1 MRIEYFLHQVN
12 GWVILDIEDI
22 INLCL
27 RQEDLKF
34 NKIKSLLNVPIKI
47 ILHDEKSNSE
57 NLISGNYVEVQIQK
71 ELRLSAKNPKKF
83 NITISNSENRKKKYD
98 IWVQAKII
106 SYDKDNNF
114 LLLEYN
120 EELIAI
126 DDMCK
131 VRPLSLPKRLEEDI
145 SIYYIK
151 KISNSE
157 YEKFK
162 KEFENCINEIEEEK
176 RYLLYQNYDSIK
188 SSLFC
193 FLPKNNKLPSLIK
206 FEEQYKFLNNED
218 SNTITTSAIT
228 SRSGR
233 SEELDNKKRKSKNTN
248 NILLDEEEILND
260 INKYNYKQIYVYK
273 SLFKKDADK
282 IIKDIIIKNK
292 YYLTS
297 IDAEEFKIIIY
308 GNNEAEF
315 NKEKTIFE
323 NGYKAAEIK
332 NDSNVNKTDM
342 IELANSTNVKY
353 IYFEKKY
360 MYLIGEEESISNF
373 EVLLNMNE
381 MYSKE
386 IEKSYIEKEKNQKKL
401 TDIKKEYK
409 IK

>member
-12 GWVILDIEDI
+12 GWIILDIEDI

-34 NKIKSLLNVPIKI
+34 NKIKSLLNAPIKI
-47 ILHDEKSNSE
+47 TLHDEKTNPE

-71 ELRLSAKNPKKF
+71 ELRLLAKNPKKF
-83 NITISNSENRKKKYD
+83 NITISNNENNKKKYD

-126 DDMCK
+126 DDMSK
-131 VRPLSLPKRLEEDI
+131 VRPLSLPKKLEEDI

-162 KEFENCINEIEEEK
+162 KEYESFKNEIEEEK
-176 RYLLYQNYDSIK
+176 RYLFFQNYNSIK

-193 FLPKNNKLPSLIK
+193 FLPKNSNLPSLIK

-233 SEELDNKKRKSKNTN
+233 SEESENKKAKSKNQ
-248 NILLDEEEILND
+248 NILLDEEKILND
-260 INKYNYKQIYVYK
+260 INKYNCKQIYVYN
-273 SLFKKDADK
+273 SLFKKDAEK

-297 IDAEEFKIIIY
+297 IDSEEFKIIIY

-315 NKEKTIFE
+315 NKEKNIFE
-323 NGYKAAEIK
+323 NGFKAVEIK

-373 EVLLNMNE
+373 EALLNMNE

>member
-27 RQEDLKF
+27 RQEDLKL
-34 NKIKSLLNVPIKI
+34 NKIKSLLNAPIKI
-47 ILHDEKSNSE
+47 TLRDEKSNPE

-71 ELRLSAKNPKKF
+71 ELRLEAKNPKKF
-83 NITISNSENRKKKYD
+83 IITISNNENNKKKYD

-126 DDMCK
+126 DDMSK
-131 VRPLSLPKRLEEDI
+131 VRQLSLPKILEEDI

-151 KISNSE
+151 KIPNSE

-162 KEFENCINEIEEEK
+162 KEYESFKNEIEEEK
-176 RYLLYQNYDSIK
+176 RYLFFQNYNSIK

-193 FLPKNNKLPSLIK
+193 FLPKNSNLPSLIK
-206 FEEQYKFLNNED
+206 FEEQYKLLNNED

-233 SEELDNKKRKSKNTN
+233 SEESENKKAKSKNQ

-260 INKYNYKQIYVYK
+260 INKYNCKQIYAYN
-273 SLFKKDADK
+273 SLFKKDAEK

-292 YYLTS
+292 YYVTS
-297 IDAEEFKIIIY
+297 IDSEEFKIIIY

-315 NKEKTIFE
+315 NKEKNIFE
-323 NGYKAAEIK
+323 NGFKAVEIK

-373 EVLLNMNE
+373 EALLNMNE
-381 MYSKE
+381 IYSKE
-386 IEKSYIEKEKNQKKL
+386 IEKSYIEKEKNQTKL